1 MTAHEQVMKS
11 MLEMKENFAA
21 LGITLELPPPSNKT
35 LGTVYTEIDFGK
47 KLAAEIKHDHA
58 FTNPLGMYQGGF
70 LCAGLDDVYGPLS
83 YMAAKKPVVTLDMNT
98 SFVRPFG
105 PKDVLAVFS
114 AEVVSISKSVMLMRA
129 EVRTQTGKLIATSTN
144 TSMILSEEQHKR

>member
-11 MLEMKENFAA
+11 MLEMKETFAA
-21 LGITLELPPPSNKT
+21 IGIALELPPPSNKT

-98 SFVRPFG
+98 SFVRPFV
-105 PKDVLAVFS
+105 PKDVVAVFS
-114 AEVVSISKSVMLMRA
+114 AEVVSISKSVLFMRA
-129 EVRTQTGKLIATSTN
+129 EVRTQSGKLIATSTN
-144 TSMILSEEQHKR
+144 TSMILSEEQQKR